1 MSEKTKDVL
10 LSIFASLLCIVIGL
24 LVGLIIL
31 YCINAENALDGFSR
45 IIKGGFY
52 LKPKGIGSEIA
63 QATPLIMTGLSVAFA
78 FKTGLFNIGAA
89 GQYTLGV
96 FGALYFALIL
106 QMPWY
111 VCLLAAMVCG
121 AIWGAVPGI
130 FKAYFNVN
138 EVITSIM
145 FNWIG
150 LYLVNELMY
159 STVSGMYDQKTTRT
173 YKLSSAAPQSLIPDC
188 GMSAV
193 FKTSS
198 TTIAIFI
205 AMAIA
210 IIMYVVLNK
219 TTFGYELKACG
230 FNKDAAK
237 YAGINEKRNI
247 VLSMTISG
255 ALAGIGAGLYYLSG
269 ASEWNP
275 QVSTALPAIG
285 FNGIPVALLALS
297 NPIGVQ
303 DQYAVAYGG
312 FRKYKFHRD
321 GSVTNEMV
329 VCRQDTL
336 DQLKNN
342 FMLYFTGLTRV
353 SSNILAEQKAH
364 IYDKEKVLDA
374 MVEMVLS
381 AEQALAEGDV
391 AQIGKMLDDAW
402 NLKKQMSSGISNPLI
417 NEMYTKAKNAGAV
430 GGKILGA
437 GGGGFMLL
445 FVPPQEQERVRSAMS
460 EYKETQFGFET
471 EGSRIIFTEKNRG
484 E

>member
-237 YAGINEKRNI
+237 YAAEFTSTATDFRVILKNVNYNLEGDAHQVIHQVIELSTVSKQILAFCTTPKSKKELAVFCGFKDLRNFTLKHINPLLESGQ
-247 VLSMTISG
+247 LEMTIPDKPKSR
-255 ALAGIGAGLYYLSG
+255 
-269 ASEWNP
+269 N
-275 QVSTALPAIG
+275 Q
-285 FNGIPVALLALS
+285 
-297 NPIGVQ
+297 
-303 DQYAVAYGG
+303 
-312 FRKYKFHRD
+312 KYI
-321 GSVTNEMV
+321 T
-329 VCRQDTL
+329 
-336 DQLKNN
+336 
-342 FMLYFTGLTRV
+342 
-353 SSNILAEQKAH
+353 
-364 IYDKEKVLDA
+364 
-374 MVEMVLS
+374 
-381 AEQALAEGDV
+381 
-391 AQIGKMLDDAW
+391 
-402 NLKKQMSSGISNPLI
+402 
-417 NEMYTKAKNAGAV
+417 
-430 GGKILGA
+430 
-437 GGGGFMLL
+437 
-445 FVPPQEQERVRSAMS
+445 VRS
-460 EYKETQFGFET
+460 E
-471 EGSRIIFTEKNRG
+471 
-484 E
+484 

>member
-1 MSEKTKDVL
+1 MVFQE
-10 LSIFASLLCIVIGL
+10 LSRVAFTS
-24 LVGLIIL
+24 
-31 YCINAENALDGFSR
+31 NR
-45 IIKGGFY
+45 
-52 LKPKGIGSEIA
+52 KGIGSEIA

-78 FKTGLFNIGAA
+78 FRDGTVQHRCGRPVYLGRVRCIVFCTDSADAVVCMSPGSNGLRSH
-89 GQYTLGV
+89 L
-96 FGALYFALIL
+96 
-106 QMPWY
+106 
-111 VCLLAAMVCG
+111 
-121 AIWGAVPGI
+121 GAVPGI

-297 NPIGVQ
+297 NPIGVVF
-303 DQYAVAYGG
+303 AAIFV
-312 FRKYKFHRD
+312 
-321 GSVTNEMV
+321 
-329 VCRQDTL
+329 
-336 DQLKNN
+336 
-342 FMLYFTGLTRV
+342 
-353 SSNILAEQKAH
+353 AH
-364 IYDKEKVLDA
+364 ISVGGAYLPTKYYQPEIADLI
-374 MVEMVLS
+374 
-381 AEQALAEGDV
+381 V
-391 AQIGKMLDDAW
+391 AVIIYLCAFVMLFKSVVVSK
-402 NLKKQMSSGISNPLI
+402 LGRK
-417 NEMYTKAKNAGAV
+417 KAK
-430 GGKILGA
+430 
-437 GGGGFMLL
+437 
-445 FVPPQEQERVRSAMS
+445 
-460 EYKETQFGFET
+460 KEDV
-471 EGSRIIFTEKNRG
+471 K
-484 E
+484 

>member
-1 MSEKTKDVL
+1 
-10 LSIFASLLCIVIGL
+10 
-24 LVGLIIL
+24 
-31 YCINAENALDGFSR
+31 
-45 IIKGGFY
+45 
-52 LKPKGIGSEIA
+52 
-63 QATPLIMTGLSVAFA
+63 
-78 FKTGLFNIGAA
+78 
-89 GQYTLGV
+89 
-96 FGALYFALIL
+96 
-106 QMPWY
+106 MPWY

-297 NPIGVQ
+297 NPIGVVF
-303 DQYAVAYGG
+303 AAIFV
-312 FRKYKFHRD
+312 
-321 GSVTNEMV
+321 
-329 VCRQDTL
+329 
-336 DQLKNN
+336 
-342 FMLYFTGLTRV
+342 
-353 SSNILAEQKAH
+353 AH
-364 IYDKEKVLDA
+364 ISVGGAYLPTKYYQPEIADLI
-374 MVEMVLS
+374 
-381 AEQALAEGDV
+381 V
-391 AQIGKMLDDAW
+391 AVIIYLCAFVMLFKSVVVSK
-402 NLKKQMSSGISNPLI
+402 LGRK
-417 NEMYTKAKNAGAV
+417 KAK
-430 GGKILGA
+430 
-437 GGGGFMLL
+437 
-445 FVPPQEQERVRSAMS
+445 
-460 EYKETQFGFET
+460 KEDV
-471 EGSRIIFTEKNRG
+471 K
-484 E
+484 